1 MSHRPVA
8 LVTYPNEMEARMLA
22 QLLESE
28 GIASY
33 VQALGAGYGAL
44 GVTQFIPHRIFVS
57 PDNIEKA
64 KEILESMADE
74 DLSTDAVPSDE
85 PLS

>member
-1 MSHRPVA
+1 MSQRPVA

-57 PDNIEKA
+57 PDKIEKA

-74 DLSTDAVPSDE
+74 DLSTDTVSSDE
-85 PLS
+85 PLN